1 MHQVKWLGHSAC
13 LITSQ
18 QGTTILIDPWIT
30 GNPSCPVQKED
41 LGRIDIILV
50 SHDHF
55 DHIGTDIPALA
66 EASGATV
73 VVQPELIAGLLEA
86 GVKRDHIIFSGMGM
100 NIGGTVEIKGMKIT
114 MTQALH
120 SSTAGS
126 PCGFV
131 ITLED
136 GKTIYHAGDTGIFA
150 GMELLGEMYHLDLA
164 LVPVGSVFVM
174 DPVQAAY
181 SLRLLKAQTA
191 VPIHYATFPILTQD
205 ASEFVQLARE
215 KAPDTQVV
223 ALKPGETVSI

>member
-18 QGTTILIDPWIT
+18 QGTAILIDPWIT
-30 GNPSCPVQKED
+30 GNPSCPVKRED
-41 LGRIDIILV
+41 LGRVDIILV

-55 DHIGTDIPALA
+55 DHIGTDIPALV

-73 VVQPELIAGLLEA
+73 VVQPELIAGLQEA
-86 GVKRDHIIFSGMGM
+86 GVKGDNIVSYGMGM
-100 NIGGTVEIKGMKIT
+100 NIGGTVEIKGIKIT

-120 SSTAGS
+120 SSAAGS
-126 PCGFV
+126 PCGYI

-136 GKTIYHAGDTGIFA
+136 EKTIYHAGDTGIFA
-150 GMELLGEMYHLDLA
+150 GMELLGEIYHLDLA
-164 LVPVGSVFVM
+164 LVPIGSVFVM

-181 SLRLLKAQTA
+181 SLRLLKAKTA

-205 ASEFVQLARE
+205 ASGFVRLAQE

-223 ALKPGETVSI
+223 ALKPGEEVSI